1 MAIEKQVRRSIRDAV
16 NRSSRRP
23 FQWGGVAG
31 YEQLQAIAERLRHL
45 PEGVDKRYLRQ
56 LLPQV
61 ERALE
66 KNRGLYQDVQAA
78 RAWLLRLMRALH
90 YPYEPGGEARSAAI
104 TSQEVHR
111 EVEDLLSQCHF
122 DKGQPVQAA
131 LYSAAQRLWRR
142 WSADLLHCYDIASL
156 PPDNT
161 QMEACFGQLRRHQRR
176 ISGQRSTA
184 PLRALGQYQILFSA
198 ESEADLLAQMR
209 QVSREEYQAHRR
221 HVDASEEPRRH
232 LRRLHRDPAATIQA
246 LLDRHTDR
254 CSRLVL
260 AQGQAP
266 P

>member
-45 PEGVDKRYLRQ
+45 PEGVETLYLRR

-61 ERALE
+61 ERAVE

-90 YPYEPGGEARSAAI
+90 YPYEPGGEAPCAALS
-104 TSQEVHR
+104 SQEVR
-111 EVEDLLSQCHF
+111 RGVEDLLSQCHF
-122 DKGQPVQAA
+122 DKDQPVQAA
-131 LYSAAQRLWRR
+131 LFSAAQRLWRR

-161 QMEACFGQLRRHQRR
+161 QMEACFGHLRRHQRR

-198 ESEADLLAQMR
+198 ESEVDLLAQMR
-209 QVSREEYQAHRR
+209 QVPREEYQKHRR
-221 HVDASEEPRRH
+221 HLEASEEPRRH
-232 LRRLHRDPAATIQA
+232 VRRLHRNPAGTIQA

-254 CSRLVL
+254 CARLAL
-260 AQGQAP
+260 TQGQTP